1 MLVDF
6 FLLVEIK
13 DYNVMLLYYY
23 RNRWTKLFDKP
34 AKDNLITSD
43 NIRKMAAGQ
52 GDDYTT
58 NCLLYYPYF
67 KNFYKMI
74 IIDLTKQQALDGD
87 PKGKQK
93 INFVTNLDRDGNTML
108 FMIEEA
114 KETILGFSIGTV
126 KVLL

>member
-67 KNFYKMI
+67 KNFFKMI

-93 INFVTNLDRDGNTML
+93 INFATNLDRDGNTML

>member
-58 NCLLYYPYF
+58 DC
-67 KNFYKMI
+67 
-74 IIDLTKQQALDGD
+74 
-87 PKGKQK
+87 
-93 INFVTNLDRDGNTML
+93 
-108 FMIEEA
+108 
-114 KETILGFSIGTV
+114 
-126 KVLL
+126 